1 MSLTFFKNI
10 IIRPARVTLTCLF
23 FSTFSLSTTAQAGL
37 TIEISDSFENA
48 LPIAIVPFG
57 YDASIGQTGM
67 KVPLPV
73 DLAEVISSDLRRS
86 GRFKPVA
93 ESRMPSKPT
102 EVEQLVFDQWRSL
115 DVDNLLMGKVVD
127 QGNGFYQ
134 IDIRLMDVLRKN
146 QLIGKRWT
154 QIPQA
159 SLRQVAHQISD
170 LIYQELTGIRGAFN
184 TQIAYVMLR
193 KNNGKRLFTLEIAD
207 ADGFNPQAILKSN
220 QPIMSPTWSPD
231 GRKLAYVSF
240 EKGRSMIVVQSL
252 DGSSR
257 KIIAQYKGINGA
269 PAWSPDGQKL
279 ALTLSKDGSADIYIL
294 DMNTQNLRRVT
305 NHGAIETESVWA
317 PDGKS
322 LYFNSDRRGQPQ
334 IFQVFLDS
342 GQVERISYEGRYN
355 SNPDV
360 SPDGRYVAMVHGN
373 GGFNVALQDTVNNK
387 FTILTNTFLDES
399 PSFSPNGEMILYAA
413 SKGGKGILAV
423 VSVDG
428 KASQVLKVND
438 GEVREPAW
446 GPFVNR

>member
-1 MSLTFFKNI
+1 MSLKRIKNFFVK
-10 IIRPARVTLTCLF
+10 PAKITLACLF
-23 FSTFSLSTTAQAGL
+23 LAAVNVSTSVHAGL

-57 YDASIGQTGM
+57 YDTPQGPTGL
-67 KVPLPV
+67 KVPIPV
-73 DLAEVISSDLRRS
+73 DLAEVIRSDLRRS
-86 GRFKPVA
+86 GRFKPLEA
-93 ESRMPSKPT
+93 SRMPAQPT
-102 EVEQLVFDQWRSL
+102 EVEQLVFEQWRGL
-115 DVDNLLMGKVVD
+115 DIDNLLMGKVVD

-159 SLRQVAHQISD
+159 NLRQVAHQISD
-170 LIYQELTGIRGAFN
+170 LIYKELTGVRGAFN

-231 GRKLAYVSF
+231 GKKLAYVSF

-257 KIIAQYKGINGA
+257 KIVAQYKGINGA
-269 PAWSPDGQKL
+269 PAWSPDGQKM

-294 DMNTQNLRRVT
+294 DLNTQNLRRVT

-317 PDGKS
+317 PDGRS

-342 GQVERISYEGRYN
+342 GEVNRVSYEGRYN

-373 GGFNVALQDTVNNK
+373 GGFNIALLDTVNNR
-387 FTILTNTFLDES
+387 FNILTDTFLDES
-399 PSFSPNGEMILYAA
+399 PSFAPNAEMILYAA
-413 SKGGKGILAV
+413 NKGGKGILAV
-423 VSVDG
+423 VSIDG
-428 KASQVLKVND
+428 KASQTLKVND

-446 GPFVNR
+446 GPFLN